1 MHLKNLKFY
10 CFIDKLD
17 KHFISTLSKNTSI
30 IYRNYDIKI
39 NKKEIIKIKDICRTK
54 RIKLYLSNNIKLA
67 IKLGLDGA
75 YIPSFNKSIGHNSFS
90 LKTNFSLLG
99 SAHNLKEIRIKE
111 KQQVNKIFISPIF
124 FTEKNKFYLGIYKFL
139 QLKNLT
145 LKEITCLGG
154 INKNNIKKIKM
165 LKIKN
170 VAGIS
175 FFQNF

>member
-1 MHLKNLKFY
+1 M
-10 CFIDKLD
+10 
-17 KHFISTLSKNTSI
+17 
-30 IYRNYDIKI
+30 
-39 NKKEIIKIKDICRTK
+39 
-54 RIKLYLSNNIKLA
+54 SNNIKLA

-154 INKNNIKKIKM
+154 INKNNVKKIIM
-165 LKIKN
+165 IKIKN

>member
-1 MHLKNLKFY
+1 MHFKNLKFY
-10 CFIDKLD
+10 CFVNKLN
-17 KHFISTLSKNTSI
+17 KHFINKLPRNTSI

-39 NKKEIIKIKDICRTK
+39 NKKEIIEIKNICRTNGI
-54 RIKLYLSNNIKLA
+54 RFYLSNNIKLA

-154 INKNNIKKIKM
+154 INKNNVKKIIM
-165 LKIKN
+165 IKIKN